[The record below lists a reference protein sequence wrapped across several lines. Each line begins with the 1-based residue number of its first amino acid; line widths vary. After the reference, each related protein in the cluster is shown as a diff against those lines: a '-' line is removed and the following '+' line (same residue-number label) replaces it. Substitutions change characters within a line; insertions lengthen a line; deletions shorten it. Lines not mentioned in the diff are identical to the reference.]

1 MKNLAYTKILEG
13 NWEELKGEVQ
23 SKWGELTD
31 NDLDKINGSYKKLIG
46 RLQKVYGYTLSE
58 LEDEIVGFFEMSKF
72 DKMKDSAV
80 KKINEVRE
88 IVTTTLDDYFQS
100 AKDTVNDSE
109 EAIVDYIRENPIK
122 SIGIA
127 AATGLLL
134 TCLIKKLR

>member
-122 SIGIA
+122 SIVIA
-127 AATGLLL
+127 EATGLLL
-134 TCLIKKLR
+134 T